1 MFIPSERSRVSPFI
15 AMDVM
20 ARANAMEQGGKKVFH
35 LEIGQPGSRLPK
47 SIRRTVANALEE
59 GKFGYTEALGK
70 SELRG
75 KIAANY
81 SSTYQVSVDS
91 AQIAITTGSS
101 AAFNLAFLA
110 MFEPGDRV
118 ALPSP
123 GYPAYRNILQALGI
137 IVVEI
142 ETFEKDR
149 WVLTPEALR
158 QAHALSPLKG
168 VLVASPGNPS
178 GTIIQP
184 ETLKNLI
191 DVAADLGLWFV
202 SDEIYHGLVYEGTA
216 ATAAGQHDNVVV
228 INSFSKYYCLTG
240 WRIGWMVL
248 PVSLVRPVERL
259 AQSFYIS
266 APDISQIAAGAA
278 LAATAELEEIKAGYA
293 TNRSLLLEA
302 LPHMGIEKILPADGA
317 FYIYCDVRKF
327 TNDSSQMAAKVLEE
341 AGVAFTPGA
350 DFDLKSGKSYIRL
363 SYAAGTTE
371 FTEAVHRLSE
381 WFQKNG

>member
-20 ARANAMEQGGKKVFH
+20 ARANAMEQGGKNVFH
-35 LEIGQPGSRLPK
+35 LEIGQPGARLPE
-47 SIRRTVANALEE
+47 SIRRTVADALEE

-70 SELRG
+70 SELRC

-81 SSTYQVSVDS
+81 TSTYQVSVDP

-149 WVLTPEALR
+149 WVLTAEALLK
-158 QAHALSPLKG
+158 AHTQTPLKG

-178 GTIIQP
+178 GTIIRP
-184 ETLKNLI
+184 DTLGNLI
-191 DVAADLGLWFV
+191 KIAADLGLWFV
-202 SDEIYHGLVYEGTA
+202 SDEIYHGLVYEGSA
-216 ATAAGQHDNVVV
+216 VTAAGQSDNVVV
-228 INSFSKYYCLTG
+228 INSFSKYYCMTG

-248 PVSLVRPVERL
+248 PDALVRPVERL

-278 LAATAELEEIKAGYA
+278 LAATVELEEIKAGYA
-293 TNRSLLLEA
+293 TNRLLLLEA
-302 LPHMGIEKILPADGA
+302 LPHMGIETILPADGA

-327 TNDSSQMAAKVLEE
+327 TNDSSQLAAKVLDE

-363 SYAAGTTE
+363 SYAAETTV
-371 FTEAVHRLSE
+371 FTEAVQRLSE